1 MFIGSNTTILAGT
14 KIGDNVIIGAGS
26 LVKGNIS
33 GGGGIRWS
41 TRKKIGDFW
50 ELCGKRSARLS

>member
-33 GGGGIRWS
+33 GGGVYAGVPA
-41 TRKKIGDFW
+41 KK
-50 ELCGKRSARLS
+50 